1 MKNVNA
7 DIAHHVFFFFQ
18 LTLIL
23 PHLCTVIEALIHIL
37 TKNQF
42 VLEFQQKFIG
52 IAFYLEFDA

>member
-7 DIAHHVFFFFQ
+7 DIAHHVFFFFK

-52 IAFYLEFDA
+52 IAF